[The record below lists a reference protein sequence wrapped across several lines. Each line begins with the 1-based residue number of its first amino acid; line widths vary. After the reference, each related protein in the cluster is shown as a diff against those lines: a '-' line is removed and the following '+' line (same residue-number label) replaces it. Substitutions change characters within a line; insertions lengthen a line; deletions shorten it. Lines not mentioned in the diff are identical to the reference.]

1 MSLRLLPRTCRR
13 ATASAAS
20 ASNLALSAFPAF
32 SRFARCYAT
41 PVTVNGSTQLK
52 PTLYGQPLPPS
63 HSHLLKA
70 KETTPGIPQEEYE
83 RRRRELM
90 ESLPDG
96 SLVVCVAGQ
105 IKYMSGQIFY
115 KFRQSSDFWY
125 LTGFE
130 EPDAAVILEKRPSS
144 PRGYR
149 MVMFSAGTDSA
160 KEKWDGARTA
170 PHDVV
175 RYFRADEA
183 EPISAFPST
192 LKSLAADA
200 SWVYLDIPT
209 YSRRARASTPKSL
222 LKYLSPS
229 GGLSRGEYDSLVES
243 LSSSKRKP
251 LSPEVGRLRAVKSKV
266 EQKVMR
272 QAADIS
278 ARAHNK
284 TMRFTDPGLSEH
296 AVAAHFEYLC
306 AREGSQRPAY
316 VPVVASGPNALIIHY
331 TSNNQ
336 LIADGE
342 MVLIDA
348 GCEYNGY
355 ASDITRTFPANGSFT
370 PEQATLYNALLTV
383 QKHLITLC
391 TEDSGMSILQIH
403 RESCTMLRKELERI
417 GFNFPLGAGTLDT
430 LYPHLIGHPVGID
443 LHESNHSERDAP
455 LKAGMVVTI
464 EPGVYVPPFPEFP
477 RAFHNIGIR
486 IEDEV
491 LVGKKHPEV
500 LSVNAPK
507 EIADIEGSCQGLLG
521 LSPF

>member
-1 MSLRLLPRTCRR
+1 MSLRLLSRTCRR

-20 ASNLALSAFPAF
+20 ASDLALSAFPAV

-41 PVTVNGSTQLK
+41 PVTVNGFTQLK
-52 PTLYGQPLPPS
+52 PTPFGQPLPPS
-63 HSHLLKA
+63 HPHLLKA
-70 KETTPGIPQEEYE
+70 NETTPGIPQEEYE

-105 IKYMSGQIFY
+105 VKYMSGQIFY

-144 PRGYR
+144 ARGYR
-149 MVMFSAGTDSA
+149 MLMFSAGTDST
-160 KEKWDGARTA
+160 KEKWDGARAA
-170 PHDVV
+170 PYDV
-175 RYFRADEA
+175 RKYFGADDA
-183 EPISAFPST
+183 EPIGAFPST

-209 YSRRARASTPKSL
+209 YTRRARTMTTKSL
-222 LKYLSPS
+222 IKYLSPS
-229 GGLSRGEYDSLVES
+229 GGLSRGDYDTLIES

-251 LSPEVGRLRAVKSKV
+251 LSPEVGRLRAVKSKA

-284 TMRFTDPGLSEH
+284 TMRFTDPGVSEH

-370 PEQATLYNALLTV
+370 SEQATLYNALLTV

-391 TEDSGMSILQIH
+391 TEASGMSILQIH

-417 GFNFPLGAGTLDT
+417 GFTFPLGAGTLDM

-443 LHESNHSERDAP
+443 LHESNQSERDAP

-464 EPGVYVPPFPEFP
+464 EPGVYVPPSPEFP
-477 RAFHNIGIR
+477 KAFHNIGIR

-491 LVGKKHPEV
+491 LVGKEHPEV